1 MCFSKRFFSSS
12 LVAAIVII
20 AGLQPSHASTPTPG
34 SIFST
39 IDPVNTHTGADPN
52 PPLDPNTKWIDVS
65 SGGEHSCGI
74 LGTGG
79 LFCWGN
85 NDFGQAAAPKGSFK
99 SVAAGG
105 IQSCAITNEGGLK
118 CWGSSSAIPKKTPA
132 GKFLHV
138 SAGDVHTCAIGTN
151 HRVRCWGSND
161 YQQARA
167 PSGKFESISAGG
179 RHTCGV
185 KIDGGLDC
193 WGESSFLASQI
204 PLGRF
209 KAVAT
214 GEDHACAIRNDDTLV
229 CWGNNAYGQ
238 ADAPAG
244 TFKSVTASDFN
255 TCGLGYDGTVQ
266 CWGRDLL
273 LNNSG
278 STYQGISTGGSHICG
293 ITLSDTM
300 SCWGSNE
307 SHNLG
312 GGGGIVQAIPSA
324 FLIQASGFRGIVQAI
339 PFAFLIQA
347 SGFIGTGLV
356 NYGKGVDQK
365 WDKAES
371 RNIKFQLAMLGTSL
385 ALSAFQNFMPKP
397 PDPVA
402 ESLARIEAN
411 LAELR
416 VSIDRIDAGVEKVN
430 KQLINIGCNA
440 SLDPI
445 IAAANKLKTAEK
457 NYKYLIS
464 SSAIKLKAYREGRSP
479 SVDRKEFDTFSNNA
493 DELSTMIN
501 QINSALIPDLS
512 SKESAIKVCMEKSFG
527 TWKDGAKNPFDDK
540 IYYEP
545 IYEILAYAWTH
556 QALALMML
564 QDIYLYQSQKKLDE
578 GKVNYSPGD
587 MVGYCANVRSN
598 AAVSGEKQAVWQAAQ
613 QWCDRASELTKE
625 VYQNMVRHIERAG
638 APYTGD
644 DTILSFG
651 SNLIGKGHKDFNN
664 NWLWVRDVDAYGYT
678 KGLHSNQSI
687 QPPEN
692 LIKDYGQKKG
702 EYLFYKWQ
710 PAGQAWL
717 DIEEVFYNQLGS
729 EEKKDLPITMRDEVN
744 FKNITDRVIWIT
756 NQTFKVKLSDMAN
769 EPKKFTG
776 QSVIAK
782 AFVASGIKT
791 GNGGRHVLGIITNQW
806 KFRWFTGKTTWND
819 SVQAIGSRQHDSNGF
834 EKYTDVLG
842 SFTLSYLPNKEDKKQ
857 AGDYTF
863 CSSSPLLIG
872 IPWGWEPVCGNS
884 PRDGDMA
891 LTRWPVLNVSTL
903 ECSNAMFSNNKRKA
917 TNDVG
922 APKRCGSDLDRVIN
936 DLIPRPLNVDG
947 RVPLPENIKQVS
959 IIEGGSSSVKCIVN
973 TTDASLWF
981 RPVGFKWTVVDPI
994 TLKSASDETRKWPT
1008 EDRSPEY
1015 QLDNDI
1021 HPVLL
1026 AKKIGNPKVVHVG
1039 CSSTVMH
1046 GETGTRYDVS
1056 SPTYQFDTTT
1066 NQLIQ
1071 AKN

>member
-79 LFCWGN
+79 VFCWGN

-312 GGGGIVQAIPSA
+312 GGGGIVQAIP
-324 FLIQASGFRGIVQAI
+324 
-339 PFAFLIQA
+339 FAFLIQA

-385 ALSAFQNFMPKP
+385 ALSAFQSFMPKP

-445 IAAANKLKTAEK
+445 IAAANKLKTAEN

-527 TWKDGAKNPFDDK
+527 TWKDGAKNPFNDK

-556 QALALMML
+556 QTLALMML

-625 VYQNMVRHIERAG
+625 VYQNMVRHIEQAG

-651 SNLIGKGHKDFNN
+651 SNLIGKGGRDYNN

-678 KGLHSNQSI
+678 KGLYSNQSI

-692 LIKDYGQKKG
+692 LIKDFGQKKG

-710 PAGQAWL
+710 PAGQAWV
-717 DIEEVFYNQLGS
+717 DIEEIFYNQLGPQ
-729 EEKKDLPITMRDEVN
+729 EKKDLPTVMQDDAGFR
-744 FKNITDRVIWIT
+744 NITGRVIW
-756 NQTFKVKLSDMAN
+756 V
-769 EPKKFTG
+769 TG
-776 QSVIAK
+776 KQFVLDVRNLLGEWQKARGNFAK
-782 AFVASGIKT
+782 HQYAPTTINSFVASGINVGWESQPK
-791 GNGGRHVLGIITNQW
+791 RHVSGIITNQW
-806 KFRWFTGKTTWND
+806 KIGWFTFPD
-819 SVQAIGSRQHDSNGF
+819 DESNLQFVRSNPSPENG
-834 EKYTDVLG
+834 YNHYASVLG
-842 SFTLSYLPNKEDKKQ
+842 SFSGSFAKSDDSWRWLGWRSTPAYFVDTPDLSVWLGARP
-857 AGDYTF
+857 
-863 CSSSPLLIG
+863 PLV
-872 IPWGWEPVCGNS
+872 EF
-884 PRDGDMA
+884 
-891 LTRWPVLNVSTL
+891 TRWPVLNVSTL

-917 TNDVG
+917 TNDMG

-936 DLIPRPLNVDG
+936 DLIPRPFNVDG

-1015 QLDNDI
+1015 QLDNYI
-1021 HPVLL
+1021 LPILL

-1066 NQLIQ
+1066 NQLTQ
-1071 AKN
+1071 VKN